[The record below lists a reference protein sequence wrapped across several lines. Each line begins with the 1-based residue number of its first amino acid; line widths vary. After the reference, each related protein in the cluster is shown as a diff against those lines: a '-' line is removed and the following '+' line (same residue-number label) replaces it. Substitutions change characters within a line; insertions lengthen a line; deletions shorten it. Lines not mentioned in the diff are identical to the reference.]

1 MENQRILIVE
11 DERQIVRFLELELKH
26 EGYLVEV
33 AYDGIEGWKAATGN
47 PPDMILLDIM
57 LPGINGLDL
66 CRRIRET
73 ETMPIIMLTARDET
87 TDKVLGLDLG
97 ATDYVTKPFV
107 IEELLARIR
116 AAFRRGGSGPKGT
129 VLAANG
135 LVLDQASRSVTR
147 DGQPIDLTK
156 HEFDLLA
163 YLMLNEG
170 IVLTRDQILCN
181 VWGYDFS
188 GGAKI
193 VDVYIRYL
201 RSKLGDLNE
210 TKWIQTVRGVGY
222 SFKESA
228 NG

>member
-11 DERQIVRFLELELKH
+11 DEKQIVRFLELELKH

-73 ETMPIIMLTARDET
+73 ESMPIIMLTARDET

-116 AAFRRGGSGPKGT
+116 AAFRRGGSGTKGT